1 MKTKKNL
8 LASIRWIYEVSS
20 RFARIDRKGRS
31 AVTTFLATL
40 GICFGV
46 MTLISVLS
54 VMNGFQQ
61 TSILPILE
69 ISSWHMRAS
78 EIPEELFTD
87 FIDYCDENPKIKL
100 VSPFY
105 ESQALMV
112 GRRGKQASGIV
123 RGINSDLMELDSGFR
138 NELSIVSGKFDFSE
152 ENTIVLG
159 SKLANALDC
168 IVGDTVNLMALSGG
182 KDVSLISQDRKFKVA
197 GIFRSSY
204 EDINY
209 SYAFISL
216 GDAQKYFG
224 SDAKPVYGV
233 KLTDYEDDVSAMLQ
247 VKTAF
252 PDVKLLSWREY
263 NRSFFGTL
271 RIEKNILMLLVCI
284 IFIVVGINIY
294 NGMRRLVFERS
305 QEISI
310 LSALGGTKS
319 EIKMIFILRGFTS
332 GLIGSLFG
340 AVFGILISANIR
352 QIFLAASDIMYYLQY
367 FFIMLINPE
376 NINYFSQNTIYE
388 LYAQIPAKI
397 VYREVLLIVLFGI
410 IAPLWASWRASNNV
424 LNMSVAEVL
433 HDE

>member
-1 MKTKKNL
+1 MKNKKSL
-8 LASIRWIYEVSS
+8 LASVRWIYEVSS

-61 TSILPILE
+61 TSIKPILE
-69 ISSWHMRAS
+69 ISSWHLRVS
-78 EIPEELFTD
+78 DVPEEVFTE
-87 FIDYCDENPKIKL
+87 FIDFCEENPRIKV

-105 ESQALMV
+105 ESQSLMV

-123 RGINSDLMELDSGFR
+123 RGIDPALLAQDECFRKEASMKSGTFDL
-138 NELSIVSGKFDFSE
+138 SE
-152 ENTIVLG
+152 ENSIVLG
-159 SKLANALDC
+159 SILASALGC
-168 IVGDTVNLMALSGG
+168 MVGDTVNLLALSGG
-182 KDVSLISQDRKFKVA
+182 KDVSLISQDRKFKVT
-197 GIFRSSY
+197 GIFRTSY
-204 EDINY
+204 EDINSGY
-209 SYAFISL
+209 SFININ
-216 GDAQKYFG
+216 DAKKYFG
-224 SDAKPVYGV
+224 AEALPVYGI
-233 KLTDYEDDVSAMLQ
+233 KLSDYEDDVPAVLQ
-247 VKTAF
+247 IKSRF
-252 PDVKLLSWREY
+252 PQIKVLSWREY

-319 EIKMIFILRGFTS
+319 EIKMSFIMRGFTS
-332 GLIGSLFG
+332 GLLGSLFG
-340 AVFGILISANIR
+340 AVLGILISSNIR
-352 QIFLAASDIMYYLQY
+352 QIFLAASDIMYCLQY
-367 FFIMLINPE
+367 FFIMLVSPE

-388 LYAQIPAKI
+388 VYAQIPAKI
-397 VYREVLLIVLFGI
+397 VYKEVLLIVLFGI
-410 IAPLWASWRASNNV
+410 CAPLWASWRASNNI